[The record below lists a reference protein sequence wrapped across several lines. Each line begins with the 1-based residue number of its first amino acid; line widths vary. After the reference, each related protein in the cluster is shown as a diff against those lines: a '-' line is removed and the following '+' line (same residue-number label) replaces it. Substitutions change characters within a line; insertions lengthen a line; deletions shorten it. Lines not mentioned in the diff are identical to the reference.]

1 MDFSLY
7 QAFSIMITLTVSI
20 MLLIALSKFLSVTSQ
35 QSEKA
40 TVMDSQLPVQT
51 VNAAVMGTENPKL
64 TVKSSIKIK
73 ISAFNQ
79 NSTQDEFLA
88 KIKEYSD
95 CSAKDTDGN
104 TIDSNKIILKLDNDD
119 KDNYKYFIQK
129 GGVIRVK
136 YSVEDSKG
144 RKTSVIKNVILQ
156 KTDSTVGNVSGESDT
171 SGHSLSE
178 DDINNIDN
186 NNDNNVSSDIEE
198 VNNNENENEEN
209 KVPKVVFNE
218 TSENSDNS

>member
-79 NSTQDEFLA
+79 NSTQDEFLD
-88 KIKEYSD
+88 KIKEYSG

-144 RKTSVIKNVILQ
+144 RKTSIIKNVILQ
-156 KTDSTVGNVSGESDT
+156 KTDSTVGNVSGKSDT
-171 SGHSLSE
+171 SGHSLS
-178 DDINNIDN
+178 DDDTNDIDN
-186 NNDNNVSSDIEE
+186 NINDGNNTIEVNDNES
-198 VNNNENENEEN
+198 ENEEN